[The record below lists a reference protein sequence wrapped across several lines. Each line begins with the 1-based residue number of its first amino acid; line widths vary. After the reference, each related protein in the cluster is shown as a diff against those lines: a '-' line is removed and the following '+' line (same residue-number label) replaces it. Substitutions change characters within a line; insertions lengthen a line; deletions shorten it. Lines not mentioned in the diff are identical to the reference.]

1 MTKPWSGIKPKRQAN
16 AKANP
21 TMARR
26 IVIIGANASGVEA
39 ASAARKKDRTAE
51 ITLVTQEKNAGY
63 SRCGLPFVIGGQ
75 IANFKDL
82 IVYPPAYF
90 QMLKLNLRTETKA
103 TAINTKDKTV
113 TIQIKE
119 GTTET
124 LPYDSLV
131 IATGADSFMPPIK
144 GKEKQGILSLRGIED
159 GEKIEAAVRAGA
171 KSAVIMGAGLIG
183 LEVGVGLIERG
194 LKVAVVEMLPQIL
207 PQLLDADMAK
217 LVQQH
222 LEEKGMRI
230 LLGKG
235 VEEFLGEDKVT
246 AVKAGDDVIEADL
259 FISAF
264 GVRAN
269 TKLAVEAG
277 IPLGESKAIKTNG
290 RMETD
295 VKDVYAVGDCA
306 EAPNIV
312 THRPMCAQ
320 LGTIAVRQGKVAGAN
335 AGGDYSLF
343 SGVLASAVTRLFEI
357 EAGNTGLTETAA
369 QRNRIEVVT
378 GAISSKTKADYF
390 PGAKPIKV
398 KLVVEKE
405 SQRIIGAQV
414 IGGEEVTQRI
424 NCLSFAIQQ
433 GMTVRELAKA
443 DTAYAPPLCETWEPM
458 VLAAEM
464 VLMKLR

>member
-1 MTKPWSGIKPKRQAN
+1 M
-16 AKANP
+16 AK
-21 TMARR
+21 R

-39 ASAARKKDRTAE
+39 ASSARKKDRTAE
-51 ITLVTQEKNAGY
+51 ITLINQEKYAGY
-63 SRCGLPFVIGGQ
+63 SRCGLPFVIGGHIQ
-75 IANFKDL
+75 QFKDL

-90 QMLKLNLRTETKA
+90 QMLKLNLRLETRA

-113 TIQIKE
+113 TVQTKD
-119 GTTET
+119 GADET
-124 LPYDSLV
+124 VPYDSL
-131 IATGADSFMPPIK
+131 ILATGADAFMPPIK
-144 GKEKQGILSLRGIED
+144 GKEKSGILSLRGLED
-159 GEKIEAAVRAGA
+159 GERIDAVVRGGA

-183 LEVGVGLIERG
+183 LELGVGLMERG
-194 LKVAVVEMLPQIL
+194 LSVTVVEMLPQIL

-222 LEEKGMRI
+222 LEEKGMKI
-230 LLGKG
+230 LLNKT
-235 VEEFLGEDKVT
+235 VEEFLGDDKVT
-246 AVKAGDDVIEADL
+246 AIKAGGDIIEADL

-277 IPLGESKAIKTNG
+277 IPLGESRGIKTNA

-306 EAPNIV
+306 ETFNQV
-312 THRPMCAQ
+312 THKPVCPQ
-320 LGTIAVRQGKVAGAN
+320 LGTVAVREGKVAGIN

-343 SGVLASAVTRLFEI
+343 TGVLSSAVTKVFDL
-357 EAGNTGLTETAA
+357 EAGSTGLTETAA
-369 QRNRIEVVT
+369 QRNRIEVIT
-378 GAISSKTKADYF
+378 GTISSKTRADYY
-390 PGAKPIKV
+390 PNAKPIKV
-398 KLVVEKE
+398 KLIVEKE
-405 SQRIIGAQV
+405 SQRVVGAQI

-443 DTAYAPPLCETWEPM
+443 DTAYAPPVCETWEPM

-464 VLMKLR
+464 ILMKLR

>member
-1 MTKPWSGIKPKRQAN
+1 MV
-16 AKANP
+16 
-21 TMARR
+21 RR
-26 IVIIGANASGVEA
+26 IIVVGANAAGVEA

-51 ITLVTQEKNAGY
+51 ITLITQEKNAGY
-63 SRCGLPFVIGGQ
+63 SRCGLPFVIGGH
-75 IANFKDL
+75 IAEFKDL

-90 QMLKLNLRTETKA
+90 QMLKLTLKNETKV
-103 TAINTKDKTV
+103 TAINTKEKTV
-113 TIQIKE
+113 TYVDNA
-119 GTTET
+119 GATATM
-124 LPYDSLV
+124 PYDSLV
-131 IATGADSFMPPIK
+131 IATGADAFMPPIK

-159 GEKIEAAVRAGA
+159 GEKIRAAVKAGA

-183 LEVGVGLIERG
+183 LEVGVGLIEQG
-194 LKVAVVEMLPQIL
+194 LKVTVVEMLPQIL

-217 LVQQH
+217 MVQEH

-230 LLGKG
+230 LISKG
-235 VEEFLGEDKVT
+235 VEEFLGGDKVT
-246 AVKAGDDVIEADL
+246 GIMAGGEKIEADL

-269 TKLAVEAG
+269 TKLAVDAG
-277 IPLGESKAIKTNG
+277 IPLGESRAIKTNS

-306 EAPNIV
+306 ESPNIL

-335 AGGDYSLF
+335 AGGDYSQF
-343 SGVLASAVTRLFEI
+343 TGVLASAVTRLFEI
-357 EAGNTGLTETAA
+357 EAGNTGLTEASAA
-369 QRNRIEVVT
+369 RNRIEVIT

-405 SQRIIGAQV
+405 SQRIVGAQI

-424 NCLSFAIQQ
+424 NALSFAIQK

>member
-1 MTKPWSGIKPKRQAN
+1 
-16 AKANP
+16 
-21 TMARR
+21 MARR
-26 IVIIGANASGVEA
+26 VIVIGANAAGVEA

-51 ITLVTQEKNAGY
+51 ITLITQEKNAGY
-63 SRCGLPFVIGGQ
+63 SRCGLPFVIGGH
-75 IANFKDL
+75 IPEFKDL

-90 QMLKLNLRTETKA
+90 QMLKLTLKNETKV
-103 TAINTKDKTV
+103 TALNTKDKTV
-113 TIQIKE
+113 TFV
-119 GTTET
+119 GLSGVPET
-124 LPYDSLV
+124 MQYDSLV
-131 IATGADSFMPPIK
+131 IATGADAFMPPIK
-144 GKEKQGILSLRGIED
+144 GKEKQGILSLRGLED
-159 GEKIEAAVRAGA
+159 GEKIRAAVKAGA

-183 LEVGVGLIERG
+183 LEVGVGLMEQG
-194 LKVAVVEMLPQIL
+194 LKVTIVEMLPQIL

-217 LVQQH
+217 MVQEH
-222 LEEKGMRI
+222 LQEKGMNI
-230 LLGKG
+230 LTGKG
-235 VEEFLGEDKVT
+235 VEEFLGGEKVS
-246 AVKAGDDVIEADL
+246 AVMAGGEKIEADL

-269 TKLAVEAG
+269 TKLAVDAG
-277 IPLGESKAIKTNG
+277 IPLGETRAIKTNM

-306 EAPNIV
+306 ESANIL
-312 THRPMCAQ
+312 THKPMCAQ
-320 LGTIAVRQGKVAGAN
+320 LGTIAVRQGKVAGTN
-335 AGGDYSLF
+335 AGGDYSQF
-343 SGVLASAVTRLFEI
+343 TGILASAVTRLFEI
-357 EAGNTGLTETAA
+357 EAGNTGLTETSAA
-369 QRNRIEVVT
+369 RNRIEVVT

-405 SQRIIGAQV
+405 SQRIVGAQV

-424 NCLSFAIQQ
+424 NALSFAIQK

>member
-1 MTKPWSGIKPKRQAN
+1 
-16 AKANP
+16 
-21 TMARR
+21 MARR
-26 IVIIGANASGVEA
+26 VLIIGANASGVEA

-51 ITLVTQEKNAGY
+51 ITLITQEKNAGY

-75 IANFKDL
+75 IPKFSDL

-103 TAINTKDKTV
+103 TAINTKEKTV
-113 TIQIKE
+113 NVTTKE
-119 GTTET
+119 GSTEV
-124 LPYDSLV
+124 LPYDALI

-159 GEKIEAAVRAGA
+159 GEKIDATIKAGA

-183 LEVGVGLIERG
+183 LEVGVGLMERG
-194 LKVAVVEMLPQIL
+194 LKVTVVEMLPQIL

-217 LVQQH
+217 LVQEH
-222 LEEKGMRI
+222 LEQKGMHI
-230 LLGKG
+230 LTSKG

-246 AVKAGDDVIEADL
+246 AVKAGGETIEADL

-269 TKLAVEAG
+269 TKLALEAC
-277 IPLGESKAIKTNG
+277 IPLGPTRAIKTNG

-306 EAPNIV
+306 EAPNII
-312 THRPMCAQ
+312 THQPMCAQ
-320 LGTIAVRQGKVAGAN
+320 LGTIAVRQGKVAGTN
-335 AGGDYSLF
+335 AGGDYSQF
-343 SGVLASAVTRLFEI
+343 SGILASAVTMLFEI

-378 GAISSKTKADYF
+378 GTISSKTKADYF
-390 PGAKPIKV
+390 PGAKPIKI

-405 SQRIIGAQV
+405 SQRIVGGQI

-424 NCLSFAIQQ
+424 NCLSFAIQK

>member
-1 MTKPWSGIKPKRQAN
+1 
-16 AKANP
+16 
-21 TMARR
+21 MARR

-39 ASAARKKDRTAE
+39 AAAARKKDRTAE
-51 ITLVTQEKNAGY
+51 ITLVTQEKTSGY
-63 SRCGLPFVIGGQ
+63 SRCGLPFVVGGQ
-75 IANFKDL
+75 IGAFKDL
-82 IVYPPAYF
+82 VVYQPAFF
-90 QMLKLNLRTETKA
+90 QMLKLNLRLETYA
-103 TAINTKDKTV
+103 SAINTKDKTV
-113 TIQIKE
+113 TLQTKE
-119 GTTET
+119 GTDET
-124 LPYDSLV
+124 LLYDSLI
-131 IATGADSFMPPIK
+131 IATGADPFMPPIK
-144 GKEKQGILSLRGIED
+144 GKEKQGILSLRTIED
-159 GEKIEAAVRAGA
+159 GERIDAAVRVGA

-183 LEVGVGLIERG
+183 LELGVGLIERG
-194 LKVAVVEMLPQIL
+194 LKVTIVEMLPQIL

-217 LVQQH
+217 MVQQH
-222 LEEKGMRI
+222 LEEKGI
-230 LLGKG
+230 KIQLNKT
-235 VEEFLGEDKVT
+235 VEEFLGQEKVT
-246 AVKAGDDVIEADL
+246 AVKAGGEVIEADL

-277 IPLGESKAIKTNG
+277 IPLGESRGIKTNS
-290 RMETD
+290 RMETEI
-295 VKDVYAVGDCA
+295 KDIYAVGDCA
-306 EAPNIV
+306 ET
-312 THRPMCAQ
+312 THIITNRPVCPQ
-320 LGTIAVRQGKVAGAN
+320 LGTVAVRQGKVAGVN

-343 SGVLASAVTRLFEI
+343 SGVLISAITRLGEL

-378 GAISSKTKADYF
+378 GAISSKTRADYF

-405 SQRIIGAQV
+405 SQRIVGAQI

-424 NCLSFAIQQ
+424 NALSFAIQQ
-433 GMTVRELAKA
+433 GMTVRQLAKA